1 MWLALL
7 HRKLETRCSIFSTY
21 ISNLYV
27 VFKSCASIHSPNRS
41 TPARREGFR
50 LVFSQLL
57 RAKMSHALPWRNVW
71 AAPFVHNLTK
81 CWLNW
86 WILMVFICVQLILS
100 CQCQSGKVAFAFKAG
115 LAAQQQKGT
124 LLTTLSK
131 RGNKSIQSHGGHPK
145 GRSQV
150 AIPSGSGLLNIVS
163 NHSMIYAALTNLHTF
178 TFYSIAPLI

>member
-1 MWLALL
+1 MF
-7 HRKLETRCSIFSTY
+7 SIFSTY

-41 TPARREGFR
+41 TPARCEGFR

-115 LAAQQQKGT
+115 LACAAT
-124 LLTTLSK
+124 ERNTTLSK
-131 RGNKSIQSHGGHPK
+131 GGNKSIQSHGGHPK

-150 AIPSGSGLLNIVS
+150 AIPSGSGLLNIVL
-163 NHSMIYAALTNLHTF
+163 NHSMISAALTDLHTF
-178 TFYSIAPLI
+178 TFYSITPLI